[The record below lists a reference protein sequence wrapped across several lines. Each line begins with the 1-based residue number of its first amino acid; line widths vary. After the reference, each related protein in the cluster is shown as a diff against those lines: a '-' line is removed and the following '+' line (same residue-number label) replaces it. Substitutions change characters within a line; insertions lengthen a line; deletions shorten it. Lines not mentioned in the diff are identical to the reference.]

1 MPKKQEIEITILPDG
16 RVEYTVVGVKG
27 AHCADIAELLKVLG
41 QVEQEQNTGEYYES
55 ERSGD
60 VVIRH

>member
-27 AHCADIAELLKVLG
+27 AHCEDIAGLLKVLG
-41 QVEQEQNTGEYYES
+41 QVEQEQKN
-55 ERSGD
+55 R
-60 VVIRH
+60 

>member
-27 AHCADIAELLKVLG
+27 AHCEDIAGLLKVLG
-41 QVEQEQNTGEYYES
+41 QVEQEQKTGEYYES

-60 VVIRH
+60 VVIHH